1 MIQLLRSNFFCLW
14 RNEIFWLC
22 EVFIIAIACIFIKN
36 EGMQGPDIMVL
47 KGGQFLS
54 FIIPVFISFLV
65 GTEYSDGTIRNK
77 IVAGHSRLSIYIAQ
91 FLVCMFAS
99 FFLLALYTLAA
110 LGVSQV
116 QNLKFVMPV
125 EDLFIAIVCCFV
137 VEIAYTAL
145 FTLVGMLTG
154 SRGECLVLS
163 VLLFMLLFIVGSDLP
178 DEIAINGQKYRIV
191 SEGYQENESGKMQLT
206 DVEVEENVNYLKGTK
221 RKIYYFLND
230 LLPSCQIERLVK
242 FPDYYT
248 MDLEKYADYPN
259 ATVYTEKISDIQKF
273 PLYAGLVILLT
284 GISGCFLFCIR
295 EIK

>member
-1 MIQLLRSNFFCLW
+1 MLKLLRGNFFCLW
-14 RNEIFWLC
+14 RNIIFWLC
-22 EVFIIAIACIFIKN
+22 EVLIIAMACIFIKN
-36 EGMQGPDIMVL
+36 EGMQGSDIMVL

-54 FIIPVFISFLV
+54 FIIPVFVSFLV

-99 FFLLALYTLAA
+99 FFLLFLYMMAA
-110 LGVSQV
+110 LGMSQV

-125 EDLFIAIVCCFV
+125 EDLFIAILCCFAA
-137 VEIAYTAL
+137 EIAYTAL
-145 FTLVGMLTG
+145 FTLIGMLTG

-163 VLLFMLLFIVGSDLP
+163 VLLFMLLFIVGVDIP
-178 DEIAINGQKYRIV
+178 DEIALNGQRYRIV
-191 SEGYQENESGKMQLT
+191 LQEYQDDEAGKTHLT
-206 DVEVEENVNYLKGTK
+206 NVEVEENVNYLKGTK

-230 LLPSCQIERLVK
+230 FLPPCQIERLVK

-248 MDLEKYADYPN
+248 MDLEIYEDYPN

-273 PLYAGLVILLT
+273 PLYAGLIILLT
-284 GISGCFLFCIR
+284 SISGCFFFCKR
-295 EIK
+295 EIV